1 MTPTPCCSG
10 ISGKTPGV
18 YVLDANTTVIVP
30 GGSKSR
36 SSNRG
41 VWRHSNLTNAEINSQ
56 CASEHLSGMGP
67 FSLEQEDAYDQCVS
81 DMRAGRASGR
91 IQTYQ
96 NIAEWFARTFMGRP
110 SNQGGQGGGVQNPP
124 DNGMGSVVLWVAV
137 IILILIL
144 MVLAMKFFR
153 KKGG

>member
-18 YVLDANTTVIVP
+18 YVLDANTAVIVP
-30 GGSKSR
+30 DVSKRR

-56 CASEHLSGMGP
+56 CASQHLSGMGP
-67 FSLEQEDAYDQCVS
+67 FTMEQEDAYDKCVS
-81 DMRAGRASGR
+81 DMRAGRTSGR

-96 NIAEWFARTFMGRP
+96 NIAEWFARTFMGK
-110 SNQGGQGGGVQNPP
+110 SSGGGGSPKPP
-124 DNGMGSVVLWVAV
+124 DTGMGSVVLWVAV

-144 MVLAMKFFR
+144 MVLAFKFFG
-153 KKGG
+153 KK